1 MTDFDSIWRTQD
13 EIRTVVNAVLGEC
26 IWNLSY
32 NERRMAI
39 ELEITKYLEEEDV
52 DMLINQFPVPIN
64 QFPVPADYDGVGS
77 KGTKFVFYM

>member
-1 MTDFDSIWRTQD
+1 MKDFDSIWRTKD

-32 NERRMAI
+32 NERLMAI
-39 ELEITKYLEEEDV
+39 ELELAKYLEEEEV
-52 DMLINQFPVPIN
+52 GKLINQFS
-64 QFPVPADYDGVGS
+64 VPADYDGVGS

>member
-13 EIRTVVNAVLGEC
+13 ENRTVVNAVLGEC

-39 ELEITKYLEEEDV
+39 ELELTKYLEVEEV
-52 DMLINQFPVPIN
+52 DTLINQFPVPS
-64 QFPVPADYDGVGS
+64 DYDGIAS
-77 KGTKFVFYM
+77 KGTKFVFYI